1 MALKFD
7 FSTTRIPFAG
17 KYIIIIKSIKDVTID
32 NGNKIAVKAVPV
44 DENGIYYEE
53 ETLWFDMVAKKRE
66 RSFWEA
72 LGCPDDLEECVG
84 MRVGANVTLNEK
96 NGNTYVN
103 MNTFFEVEQEDE
115 FMEVDSDDIPF
126 E

>member
-1 MALKFD
+1 MALNFD
-7 FSTTRIPFAG
+7 FSTTRIQFAG
-17 KYIIIIKSIKDVTID
+17 NYTIIIKSIKRVTTED
-32 NGNKIAVKAVPV
+32 GNKIAVKVIPI
-44 DENGIYYEE
+44 DKNGTYHEE

-72 LGCPDDLEECVG
+72 LGCPDDLEECLG

-96 NGNTYVN
+96 NDTVYVN
-103 MNTFFEVEQEDE
+103 MNTFFEVEQEEE
-115 FMEVDSDDIPF
+115 FMEVDADDIPF